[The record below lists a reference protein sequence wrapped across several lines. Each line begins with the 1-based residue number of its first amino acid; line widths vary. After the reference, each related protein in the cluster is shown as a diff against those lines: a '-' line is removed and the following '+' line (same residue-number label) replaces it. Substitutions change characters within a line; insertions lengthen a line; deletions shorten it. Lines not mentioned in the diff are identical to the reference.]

1 MIARIFCI
9 ILGHKWHNRFA
20 SECGLRT
27 CSRCALHD
35 FKEKEPMPDNLL
47 QFEVEAL
54 KRELDICL
62 RDLSVI
68 CHHQVYFTRKG
79 ILVYVI
85 DDQRVGTDD
94 LVVMAGAT
102 LRMRRKDE
110 PIK

>member
-1 MIARIFCI
+1 MDMAT
-9 ILGHKWHNRFA
+9 LDNNP
-20 SECGLRT
+20 SYPVE
-27 CSRCALHD
+27 
-35 FKEKEPMPDNLL
+35 EKEPMPDNLL

-68 CHHQVYFTRKG
+68 CVGDVYFTRKG

-85 DDQRVGTDD
+85 DDQRVATDD